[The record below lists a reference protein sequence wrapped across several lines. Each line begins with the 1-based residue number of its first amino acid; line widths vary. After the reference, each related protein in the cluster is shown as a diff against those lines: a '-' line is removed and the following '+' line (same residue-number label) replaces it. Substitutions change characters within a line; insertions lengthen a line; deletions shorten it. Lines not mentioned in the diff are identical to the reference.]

1 MSGEAVLE
9 LDGVTKVY
17 GEQPPVP
24 ALRGVSFSVR
34 RGELVAIVGPSGSG
48 KSTLLH
54 VIGTL
59 ERPSGGV
66 VRIGGVDAARL
77 SDRELSLLRAR
88 EIGFVFQQF
97 FLAEH
102 ATVRE
107 NVADGL
113 LYAGV
118 PAAERYRRADEALE
132 RVGLSERATFRPTK
146 LSGGERQRVAV
157 ARALV
162 GRPAIVLADE
172 PTGNLDSATG
182 ASIMELIRELNAA
195 GATIL
200 MITHDAGLAD
210 QLPRQIRMLDGQVVS
225 DTGRATR
232 SRMSA
237 EAGRLGLKDGLRV
250 ASVGLRSRP
259 LRAALSA
266 LGIAIGT
273 AAIVAVLG
281 LSSSSQAGLLAEI
294 DRLGTN
300 LLTVEAG
307 ESLTGGEAKLP
318 LEAPARITHLDDVQA
333 LAHTGLM
340 KDEKV
345 YRSSLI
351 PAANSGGL
359 QVQATSLNLPSVL
372 STAVA
377 RGSWLN
383 EGTAREPVAVLG
395 SAAAQR
401 LGIERVYADQRIW
414 LGGQWFNVAGILK
427 PSPLAPDIDSSALI
441 GYPAA
446 QRYLGYLSLVGA
458 EEQAGPPSSIYV
470 RAATGHEAAVQSLLG
485 RTANPEAAERG
496 ERQPAVRRAHRP
508 GRCGGGVRQ
517 PLSRARGG
525 GADRR
530 CRRRRQH
537 HDHLGARTPLGD
549 RPASRP
555 RRDEGPDPDAVPRRV
570 DPARRHRRRRRRAG
584 RGRGNGRLRQL
595 EGLGRRDP
603 RRGVVGR
610 HRLGDPDRRVR
621 RPDAGRSSVSDAA
634 DRGIA
639 NGLSATRRSAPFTL
653 LALSGRARARRRSSL
668 RAAPAPAGCDCPGAR
683 GRCRASGG
691 RRRRSTAS
699 RSAVRAGRPADA
711 RSASCR
717 CASPRS
723 TARMTF
729 KTIAE
734 GAATSVLVATS
745 PQLEGVGGRYFE
757 DCNEAQQLA
766 EDAPLNGPAGA
777 AAYALDPDNA
787 ARLWELSQTALA

>member
-1 MSGEAVLE
+1 MSGESVLE

-54 VIGTL
+54 VMGTL
-59 ERPSGGV
+59 ERPSSGV

-132 RVGLSERATFRPTK
+132 RVGLSERATFKPTK
-146 LSGGERQRVAV
+146 LSGGERQRVAI

-172 PTGNLDSATG
+172 PTGNLDSTTG

-225 DTGRATR
+225 DTGRDPRRHECRADDC
-232 SRMSA
+232 
-237 EAGRLGLKDGLRV
+237 GLKDGLRV
-250 ASVGLRSRP
+250 ASVGLRARP

-307 ESLTGGEAKLP
+307 QSLTGGRRSCPSK
-318 LEAPARITHLDDVQA
+318 RRRGSRTWTTSSW

-345 YRSSLI
+345 YRSSMI
-351 PAANSGGL
+351 PVGNTGGL
-359 QVQATSLNLPSVL
+359 QVRATSLNLPSVL
-372 STAVA
+372 NTGVA
-377 RGSWLN
+377 RGNWLN

-401 LGIERVYADQRIW
+401 LGIDRVHPDQRIW
-414 LGGQWFNVAGILK
+414 LGDQWFNVAGILK
-427 PSPLAPDIDSSALI
+427 PSPLEPDIDSSALI

-446 QRYLGYLSLVGA
+446 QKYLGYVSLVRG

-470 RAATGHEAAVQSLLG
+470 RAATGHEAAVQSLLA
-485 RTANPEAAERG
+485 RTANPEAPNEVNVSQPSDVLTARAAAAGAFDSLFLGLGVVALIVGAVGVANIMIISVLERRSEIG
-496 ERQPAVRRAHRP
+496 LRRA
-508 GRCGGGVRQ
+508 
-517 PLSRARGG
+517 
-525 GADRR
+525 
-530 CRRRRQH
+530 
-537 HDHLGARTPLGD
+537 LGATKGQIRTQFL
-549 RPASRP
+549 AESILL
-555 RRDEGPDPDAVPRRV
+555 AVI
-570 DPARRHRRRRRRAG
+570 G
-584 RGRGNGRLRQL
+584 
-595 EGLGRRDP
+595 
-603 RRGVVGR
+603 GVVG
-610 HRLGDPDRRVR
+610 
-621 RPDAGRSSVSDAA
+621 
-634 DRGIA
+634 
-639 NGLSATRRSAPFTL
+639 
-653 LALSGRARARRRSSL
+653 
-668 RAAPAPAGCDCPGAR
+668 
-683 GRCRASGG
+683 
-691 RRRRSTAS
+691 
-699 RSAVRAGRPADA
+699 
-711 RSASCR
+711 
-717 CASPRS
+717 
-723 TARMTF
+723 
-729 KTIAE
+729 
-734 GAATSVLVATS
+734 VL
-745 PQLEGVGGRYFE
+745 
-757 DCNEAQQLA
+757 
-766 EDAPLNGPAGA
+766 AGA
-777 AAYALDPDNA
+777 AATAVYASSKSWAVVIPVEAWSGGIASAILIGAFAGLMPA
-787 ARLWELSQTALA
+787 VRASRMPPTVALRTV